1 MLYIYIL
8 IIIGVYMPDT
18 KGYRSRDQ
26 QEQTLEL
33 LDSLTEGYWL
43 FGNDNKNIL
52 NLLNDYISTYEGS
65 SYLGMGKSAAKSVF
79 AIVNTATDSYLDPL
93 NWQAN
98 LTPEKLIAALSSK
111 EGKQFL
117 ELNSN
122 AILKIALDE
131 MKPDSTSKSMLETIN
146 SISTYISG
154 KGNSFLEAR
163 AASYISNRQA
173 LGLPDDK
180 ESFKA
185 YMLREQREDG
195 VEKYCEGLFK
205 SKLAGFDESDKDK
218 RMLMFAGAL
227 SAAEAFDGYLSVDE
241 GRSTAKAETFMRT
254 FNNYTN
260 LNEIYSGGNK
270 FLGIKEISLNEAEV
284 IIKDIEIIQKST
296 TTSSN
301 DVIILAEWDAKFE
314 KYTSKTNLEDIN
326 KIIDSGTLA
335 SLIAGIDDS
344 TLKEALPSLIKLVK
358 NGSANGGLPPGI
370 AFSKDASWTFSD
382 KDAKAFHQ
390 NYMTKNNSILD
401 RLGPII
407 PDIKLALGNSEP
419 ENKQVLKNLVE
430 HITANRPDK
439 MRFLYKDIID
449 LLKNN
454 KELSCKLAKDGKPEL
469 LSELILGIVHASFVT
484 NNVEENKLDIL
495 SYKVDG
501 KPILQQLQ
509 PFLTEVLKVA
519 LSEQGSAL
527 KDPLS
532 SLLTK
537 LNVDEHDDSNV
548 PALKKMGLT
557 VGQIGELLAIL
568 PDPDVQSVELV
579 NVQKVEGVSSMSQML
594 TVQTEAVK
602 VEAVTDGLTKAIPVG
617 QGVAEEL
624 EGKLRKFGI
633 DLDEKGMSLLEAQ
646 KKFQKQISADM
657 NKDLLNIFANGDLQA
672 NTKIGPEI
680 KALDQVFSAISS
692 GKIEDIARLASPF
705 NTKAPINIL
714 SRSTSLPIAAFI
726 KENRDKLEGLIK
738 DSMGLGKKGAT
749 LSEFVVFPL
758 LCLLDSGLATV
769 ARGVE
774 PTALTKCNTVVLA
787 TLGIPVTVAAAV
799 TAGVGMA
806 VVAGGKGGAHSVRS
820 FFKGLGNKLGL
831 REKGSSEAQ
840 LHVATEKQLHVATPV
855 PTATTSR
862 ELNSIP
868 IAAAEII
875 SNKGDPGST
884 GPIESPSV
892 KPKIK

>member
-1 MLYIYIL
+1 
-8 IIIGVYMPDT
+8 MPDT

-469 LSELILGIVHASFVT
+469 LSELILGIVHAGLVT
-484 NNVEENKLDIL
+484 NNVQKNKLDIL

-509 PFLTEVLKVA
+509 PFLTDVLKVA
-519 LSEQGSAL
+519 LTEKGTDL
-527 KDPLS
+527 KDNLS
-532 SLLTK
+532 GLLTK
-537 LNVDEHDDSNV
+537 LNVDEHEESKV
-548 PALKKMGLT
+548 PVLKEMGLT
-557 VGQIGELLAIL
+557 VGQIGELLAVI
-568 PDPDVQSVELV
+568 PDPDVESVELSP
-579 NVQKVEGVSSMSQML
+579 VQEVEASTTSQML
-594 TVQTEAVK
+594 KTQITSAN
-602 VEAVTDGLTKAIPVG
+602 VTPVYGEIGKAIPVDI
-617 QGVAEEL
+617 GVDKDL
-624 EGKLRKFGI
+624 GNKLK
-633 DLDEKGMSLLEAQ
+633 DYNLDEKMLVKVKPLLEAQ
-646 KKFQKQISADM
+646 KKFQKKIGTEM
-657 NKDLLNIFANGDLQA
+657 LNDLLNIFTNQDLQA
-672 NTKIGPEI
+672 NKKIGSEI
-680 KALDQVFSAISS
+680 KALDKIFAAISS
-692 GKIEDIARLASPF
+692 GKISNIASLVSPLDRD
-705 NTKAPINIL
+705 APINIL
-714 SRSTSLPIAAFI
+714 SKSEILPITKFI
-726 KENRDKLEGLIK
+726 KQNRVQLEALIK

-749 LSEFVVFPL
+749 VSEFVVFPL
-758 LCLLDSGLATV
+758 LCLLDSGLATA
-769 ARGVE
+769 ARGVN
-774 PTALTKCNTVVLA
+774 PTRFTKYNTVILA
-787 TLGIPVTVAAAV
+787 TLSVPFAA

-806 VVAGGKGGAHSVRS
+806 VVAGGTGVAYSTIS
-820 FFKGLGNKLGL
+820 FFKGLANSALSFFKYLINKYIR
-831 REKGSSEAQ
+831 RENTDSEKS
-840 LHVATEKQLHVATPV
+840 LHVETGIPIPARDTEV
-855 PTATTSR
+855 PTQASISPTQAKIGPSNATTQGN
-862 ELNSIP
+862 ENSK
-868 IAAAEII
+868 ETVE
-875 SNKGDPGST
+875 NT
-884 GPIESPSV
+884 GI
-892 KPKIK
+892 KPR